1 MSNET
6 NIPEQPGC
14 AETPL
19 GADDGIDSAGPGSHV
34 VAWVDPLPEV
44 DADD

>member
-1 MSNET
+1 MSDDT
-6 NIPEQPGC
+6 NIPEQPGDT
-14 AETPL
+14 AAPL
-19 GADDGIDSAGPGSHV
+19 GDEGGIDVLVPGPHV